1 MNIDEREGSVTGA
14 MAWRRRKPGVRF
26 ARMLDLRTVAT
37 YNTFGVES
45 AFLPLP
51 RMTTP
56 CQRRRSSRENWFGEA
71 GLEELGTV

>member
-1 MNIDEREGSVTGA
+1 MATFGMPSV
-14 MAWRRRKPGVRF
+14 RN
-26 ARMLDLRTVAT
+26 ARILDLRRVAT
-37 YNTFGVES
+37 YNSFGVES
-45 AFLPLP
+45 ALLPMP